1 MKSKAWYIKFP
12 LDAYAMGPV
21 RFEEPVDEQE
31 VREYAR
37 KFAGVTQLPDEF
49 ECWRTTYCGRKNNK
63 KSASLS
69 ETGCRQ
75 LPLRLPG
82 HKSNPCSGQSGIK
95 V

>member
-49 ECWRTTYCGRKNNK
+49 ECWRTT
-63 KSASLS
+63 
-69 ETGCRQ
+69 
-75 LPLRLPG
+75 
-82 HKSNPCSGQSGIK
+82 
-95 V
+95 